1 MEKSLMDI
9 LNAGIALFQSGEDK
23 LKQSLSDLDHAYQDL
38 KSKGAQ
44 NQSEQANRLRD
55 LIQKTVGDA
64 QDKLLNANESSKVVI
79 NQLKENFE
87 KISAQIDES
96 LPEEFKAKAKSAI
109 EELKKLTKK

>member
-23 LKQSLSDLDHAYQDL
+23 LKSSLSDLDKAYQEL
-38 KSKGAQ
+38 KNKGAG

-55 LIQKTVGDA
+55 LIQKTVMDA
-64 QDKLLNANESSKVVI
+64 QEKLLNANESSRAVI
-79 NQLKENFE
+79 SQLKDNFE
-87 KISAQIDES
+87 KISVQIDES